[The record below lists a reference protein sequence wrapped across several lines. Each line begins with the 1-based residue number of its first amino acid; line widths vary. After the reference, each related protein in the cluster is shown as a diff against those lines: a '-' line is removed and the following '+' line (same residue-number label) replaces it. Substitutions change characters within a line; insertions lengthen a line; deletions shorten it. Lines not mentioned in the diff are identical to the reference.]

1 MTEQSF
7 QTSCINVKY
16 KRSLLMREDLSVKKK
31 KEKIE
36 KPALD
41 SLQENLMKA
50 SYRNHTEGYEASL
63 SRRNNASVY

>member
-1 MTEQSF
+1 
-7 QTSCINVKY
+7 
-16 KRSLLMREDLSVKKK
+16 MREDLSVKKK